1 MTRYTHEYIKNQI
14 DSQSYVLEES
24 TLNIIEELMK
34 ELNLSNMKDIP
45 LKRSER
51 SFDRSNRNKKRGRGI
66 SKVSS
71 GDIDTWEAIRNFK
84 PTVMAEVTD
93 LEKDLNEI
101 RSQLNKITKQNFQSM
116 KESIIDKVCTLYHSL
131 DANEEH
137 QKKVIDTIFEICTS
151 HKFLSDVYADI
162 YVELIGHIECFGELL
177 DDCIEKYKTSLS
189 TIQYKD
195 PDDDYDGFCEFNKT
209 NEKRKSLA
217 IFIVNVMKHDMIS
230 KNEVLSLIKELHDT
244 SCNYIEIENKYHEVE
259 EITENVFLLV
269 THSKPLLSG
278 DESWESII
286 YPSIQNFTKLKPK
299 EHVSLSSRALFKYM
313 DML

>member
-116 KESIIDKVCTLYHSL
+116 KESIIDKVCTLYRSL

>member
-1 MTRYTHEYIKNQI
+1 MTRYTYEYIKNQI

-24 TLNIIEELMK
+24 ALNIIEELMK

-66 SKVSS
+66 SKVSP

-116 KESIIDKVCTLYHSL
+116 KESIMDKVCTLYRSL

-137 QKKVIDTIFEICTS
+137 QKKVMDTIFEICTS

-209 NEKRKSLA
+209 NEKRKSMA